1 MSEEKEIPEDEEN
14 LKEMYKDFES
24 KTESAEKNKEQ
35 PSEEEQAVSW
45 DKQEE
50 QIPASEPVSSMTETF
65 GETEDDEKESEV
77 KYPKSTTFD
86 ENPGSVDS
94 IMREALSHE
103 AGTISVTESD
113 KAAYLKAVLNDVPV
127 ILPIELC
134 KGELKVEIR
143 SRSAWE
149 QTCLYAAVQK
159 DQDDG
164 IIRDLATV
172 IIQLQKYGCALM
184 VLSLNGV
191 PYSDLKLDVSESLED
206 CVKKLQQQKDKL
218 VENLSI
224 PKWSLLLNALRAY
237 ETKLSELGS
246 SCLNENFWEP
256 AG

>member
-1 MSEEKEIPEDEEN
+1 MSEEKEIPGDEEN
-14 LKEMYKDFES
+14 IEEMYKDFES
-24 KTESAEKNKEQ
+24 KLEESEEKNKDQ
-35 PSEEEQAVSW
+35 PLEEEQAVSW
-45 DKQEE
+45 DKKEE
-50 QIPASEPVSSMTETF
+50 EIPASEPVESMNQTF
-65 GETEDDEKESEV
+65 GETDAGESEV

-94 IMREALSHE
+94 IIREALSHE
-103 AGTISVTESD
+103 AGNISVTESD
-113 KAAYLKAVLNDVPV
+113 KSAYLKAVLNDVPV

-206 CVKKLQQQKDKL
+206 CVKKLQEQKDKL